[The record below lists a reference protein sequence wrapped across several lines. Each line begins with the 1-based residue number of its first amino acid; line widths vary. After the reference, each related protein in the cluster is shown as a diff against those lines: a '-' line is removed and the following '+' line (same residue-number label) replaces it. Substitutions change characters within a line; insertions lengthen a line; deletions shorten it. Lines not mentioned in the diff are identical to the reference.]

1 MALAWQ
7 LFGFLSIAEMHL
19 WYFLFP
25 QNVSL
30 RASSI
35 KQRASLD
42 LLINFIAT
50 RSLAQHGRQD
60 KLDNNNSY
68 NIIKN

>member
-1 MALAWQ
+1 MDLAWQ

-25 QNVSL
+25 YVSL
-30 RASSI
+30 CASSI
-35 KQRASLD
+35 KQRAFLD

-50 RSLAQHGRQD
+50 QSLAQHGRQN
-60 KLDNNNSY
+60 KLDNNNITV
-68 NIIKN
+68 II